1 LKTEALSVESNDLIT
16 PFECYRDSSKIL
28 STEEER
34 ERKDEKDLAW
44 EGDISG
50 KERRRFFTL
59 LYEE

>member
-1 LKTEALSVESNDLIT
+1 MESNDLIT
-16 PFECYRDSSKIL
+16 PFECYRDSSKRL
-28 STEEER
+28 STEGER

-50 KERRRFFTL
+50 KERRRFLTL